1 MLHSAPDHVI
11 LIIIQ
16 FGIDEDAQIIV
27 VMNKDGE
34 CWLAIRQP
42 YLEGMLPYEYAV
54 LLKSLKQL
62 GALNIS
68 LYFEASSVS
77 DTSLNGH
84 VHHVSQFFNKRFYK
98 YTETGR
104 DYLPENA
111 GQITAEEHKDSKTL
125 FVSEGNML
133 PSKTELQLASK
144 CKFDLYTITNLS
156 VVEIAEYLTMRP
168 TLVAVTK
175 HNLADKDE
183 VVGAFSHA
191 HWFTNKTVY
200 NLAPEVAAI
209 ASRPVNLH
217 YDATFDVHVSI
228 KRGKQF
234 SILRIAF
241 TRLLANSRRLL
252 D

>member
-1 MLHSAPDHVI
+1 
-11 LIIIQ
+11 
-16 FGIDEDAQIIV
+16 
-27 VMNKDGE
+27 MNKEGE
-34 CWLAIRQP
+34 CWLALRQP

-54 LLKSLKQL
+54 LLKSLKHL
-62 GALNIS
+62 GGGALNIT

-77 DTSLNGH
+77 DASLNGH
-84 VHHVSQFFNKRFYK
+84 VHNVTEGFNKRFYK

-104 DYLPENA
+104 DYMAENA
-111 GQITAEEHKDSKTL
+111 GQIISEEHKDGKSL

-156 VVEIAEYLTMRP
+156 VVEIAEYLTIRP
-168 TLVAVTK
+168 KLVAVAK

-183 VVGAFSHA
+183 VVAAFNHP

-200 NLAPEVAAI
+200 NLAPEGGVPAI
-209 ASRPVNLH
+209 ASRPVNLQ

-228 KRGKQF
+228 LVE
-234 SILRIAF
+234 S
-241 TRLLANSRRLL
+241 
-252 D
+252 

>member
-1 MLHSAPDHVI
+1 MLSTLSTSETSLLSEHVHVI
-11 LIIIQ
+11 LLNIIQ
-16 FGIDEDAQIIV
+16 YGIDEDAQIIV
-27 VMNKDGE
+27 VMNKEGE

-62 GALNIS
+62 GALNINV
-68 LYFEASSVS
+68 YFEASSVS
-77 DTSLNGH
+77 DHSLNGH
-84 VHHVSQFFNKRFYK
+84 VHQVSQFFNKRFYK

-111 GQITAEEHKDSKTL
+111 TQITSEEYKDGKTL

-133 PSKTELQLASK
+133 PSKTELQLAGK

-156 VVEIAEYLTMRP
+156 VIEIAEYLTIRP
-168 TLVAVTK
+168 KMIAVTK

-183 VVGAFSHA
+183 VVASFSHA

-200 NLAPEVAAI
+200 NLAPEVPAI
-209 ASRPVNLH
+209 VSRPVNLQ
-217 YDATFDVHVSI
+217 YNATFDVHVSVTI
-228 KRGKQF
+228 E
-234 SILRIAF
+234 LNNLAF
-241 TRLLANSRRLL
+241 
-252 D
+252 